1 MGKLIFT
8 KLNHPADQC
17 FTCGNSSIDKK
28 VADSY
33 FLTLLDRCYAYE
45 VTTESGVIVAYYQI
59 QFKRFP
65 IDRFPEPI
73 DEYSLNSYV
82 DLYAMHIEYLA
93 VRKEYQYQKIGSN
106 VLKHILAKIIMF
118 HRDCPFRLVTINAL
132 NEKVSWY
139 QRAFGFKEVDQDGDD
154 PETTLMM
161 IDLLS
166 AENLRLLKEYEDIL

>member
-17 FTCGNSSIDKK
+17 FTCGNPSIDKK

-93 VRKEYQYQKIGSN
+93 VRKEYQYQKI
-106 VLKHILAKIIMF
+106 
-118 HRDCPFRLVTINAL
+118 
-132 NEKVSWY
+132 
-139 QRAFGFKEVDQDGDD
+139 
-154 PETTLMM
+154 
-161 IDLLS
+161 
-166 AENLRLLKEYEDIL
+166 

>member
-17 FTCGNSSIDKK
+17 FTCGNPSIDKK

-65 IDRFPEPI
+65 IDRFL
-73 DEYSLNSYV
+73 SRLMS
-82 DLYAMHIEYLA
+82 
-93 VRKEYQYQKIGSN
+93 
-106 VLKHILAKIIMF
+106 ILLIVMWTFMQCI
-118 HRDCPFRLVTINAL
+118 LSI
-132 NEKVSWY
+132 
-139 QRAFGFKEVDQDGDD
+139 
-154 PETTLMM
+154 
-161 IDLLS
+161 LLFVKNIS
-166 AENLRLLKEYEDIL
+166 IKR

>member
-17 FTCGNSSIDKK
+17 FTCGNPSIDKK

-73 DEYSLNSYV
+73 DEYSLLIV
-82 DLYAMHIEYLA
+82 MWTFM
-93 VRKEYQYQKIGSN
+93 QC
-106 VLKHILAKIIMF
+106 ILSI
-118 HRDCPFRLVTINAL
+118 
-132 NEKVSWY
+132 
-139 QRAFGFKEVDQDGDD
+139 
-154 PETTLMM
+154 
-161 IDLLS
+161 LLFVKNIS
-166 AENLRLLKEYEDIL
+166 IKR

>member
-1 MGKLIFT
+1 MIFT

-106 VLKHILAKIIMF
+106 VLKHILAKII
-118 HRDCPFRLVTINAL
+118 AL

-166 AENLRLLKEYEDIL
+166 AENLRLLKEYDDIL

>member
-17 FTCGNSSIDKK
+17 FTCGNPSIDKK

-106 VLKHILAKIIMF
+106 VL
-118 HRDCPFRLVTINAL
+118 NAL

-166 AENLRLLKEYEDIL
+166 AENLRLLKEYDDIL